1 MATLTL
7 SGVAGAEQ
15 RDVGQWD
22 NKSQWAAPSPRPDGP
37 WATVGRMMG
46 KWGTAGGRLRRGTGQ
61 ERRTLRRSSLYS
73 LISRFQLA
81 AVIRKPTLPARL
93 PTAADVA
100 VTASAEIVLG
110 DLPPFLPLPSPR
122 DTQLL
127 MMQQRPPLIF
137 SGALATIFFPLI
149 VISIC

>member
-1 MATLTL
+1 MGGA
-7 SGVAGAEQ
+7 VAEAVRTAGDC
-15 RDVGQWD
+15 RI
-22 NKSQWAAPSPRPDGP
+22 
-37 WATVGRMMG
+37 MG
-46 KWGTAGGRLRRGTGQ
+46 KWGTGQ
-61 ERRTLRRSSLYS
+61 ERRTLWRSSLYS

-81 AVIRKPTLPARL
+81 AVIRKPTQPARM
-93 PTAADVA
+93 PTAVDVA
-100 VTASAEIVLG
+100 VTAYVEIVLG

>member
-1 MATLTL
+1 MDGA
-7 SGVAGAEQ
+7 VAEAGRTAG
-15 RDVGQWD
+15 DC
-22 NKSQWAAPSPRPDGP
+22 
-37 WATVGRMMG
+37 RMMG
-46 KWGTAGGRLRRGTGQ
+46 KWGTGQ
-61 ERRTLRRSSLYS
+61 ERRTFWRSSLYF

-81 AVIRKPTLPARL
+81 AVILKPTLPACPPALLPTRL
-93 PTAADVA
+93 PTAAGVA
-100 VTASAEIVLG
+100 VTAYVEIVLG

>member
-1 MATLTL
+1 MCTFEEKKGAKN
-7 SGVAGAEQ
+7 SVAEHF
-15 RDVGQWD
+15 VSIELHVLVTS
-22 NKSQWAAPSPRPDGP
+22 NPP
-37 WATVGRMMG
+37 
-46 KWGTAGGRLRRGTGQ
+46 
-61 ERRTLRRSSLYS
+61 
-73 LISRFQLA
+73 
-81 AVIRKPTLPARL
+81 LPARL

-127 MMQQRPPLIF
+127 MMQLRPPLIF

>member
-1 MATLTL
+1 
-7 SGVAGAEQ
+7 
-15 RDVGQWD
+15 VGQQITMGGAVAKAGRTAGD
-22 NKSQWAAPSPRPDGP
+22 C
-37 WATVGRMMG
+37 RMMG

-100 VTASAEIVLG
+100 VTAGAEIVLG

>member
-1 MATLTL
+1 M
-7 SGVAGAEQ
+7 G
-15 RDVGQWD
+15 
-22 NKSQWAAPSPRPDGP
+22 
-37 WATVGRMMG
+37 G
-46 KWGTAGGRLRRGTGQ
+46 KWGTAGGRLRRGTSQ

-93 PTAADVA
+93 PTAVA
-100 VTASAEIVLG
+100 VAASAEIVLG

-127 MMQQRPPLIF
+127 MMQLRPPLIF

>member
-1 MATLTL
+1 MTSVRSNLA
-7 SGVAGAEQ
+7 S
-15 RDVGQWD
+15 
-22 NKSQWAAPSPRPDGP
+22 
-37 WATVGRMMG
+37 MF
-46 KWGTAGGRLRRGTGQ
+46 TAL
-61 ERRTLRRSSLYS
+61 L
-73 LISRFQLA
+73 
-81 AVIRKPTLPARL
+81 LP
-93 PTAADVA
+93 
-100 VTASAEIVLG
+100 VTAMAVVQSPSEIPHELEGVDIVENINVELPLDAPFIDESGNEIVLG